1 MTEKRKTIQNDNI
14 TDSVHLYFESIG
26 QVPLLTKE
34 EETDLALRTKAG
46 DEEAKKKLIE
56 ANLRLVVS
64 VANQYHYT
72 SMSLMDL
79 VQEGSVGLITA
90 AERFDATKGFKFS
103 TYATW
108 WIRQAIVRAIDNQ
121 SRTIRVPIHLVD
133 RHRQI
138 SNFEKSYVSEYGR
151 EPTDKEIANSLH
163 MTIDQ
168 VRMIKS
174 VMLPPLS
181 LETPVG
187 DEDDAELGDFIESE
201 ESENPED
208 VAVRIARSD
217 AIHDALKCLTE
228 RERFVIEER
237 YGLRDG
243 DAKTLEMVGVELG
256 VTRERVRQIQQH
268 ALRKLKRPKIKK
280 TLDNLL

>member
-14 TDSVHLYFESIG
+14 TDSVRLYLQSIG

-34 EETDLALRTKAG
+34 EETDLALRIQKG

-64 VANQYHYT
+64 IAKQYNYVPL
-72 SMSLMDL
+72 SLMDL
-79 VQEGSVGLITA
+79 VQEGTVGLIIA
-90 AERFDATKGFKFS
+90 AERFDATKGFRFS

-108 WIRQAIVRAIDNQ
+108 WIRQAITRAIDNQ
-121 SRTIRVPIHLVD
+121 SRTIRVPIHLID

-138 SNFEKSYVSEYGR
+138 SNFKKNYMSEYGC
-151 EPTDKEIANSLH
+151 EPTDEKIAKHLNLD
-163 MTIDQ
+163 IERI
-168 VRMIKS
+168 RMVKRI
-174 VMLPPLS
+174 MQPPIS

-187 DEDDAELGDFIESE
+187 DEDDSTLGDYIENDNAQ
-201 ESENPED
+201 NPEE
-208 VAVRIARSD
+208 VATRIARAN
-217 AIHDALKCLTE
+217 AIRKALKTLTE

-237 YGLRDG
+237 YGLKDG
-243 DAKTLEMVGVELG
+243 EPKTLEMVGAELG
-256 VTRERVRQIQQH
+256 LTRERIRQIQKK
-268 ALRKLKRPKIKK
+268 AERKLKKPSIKK

>member
-14 TDSVHLYFESIG
+14 TDSVRLYLQSIG

-34 EETDLALRTKAG
+34 EETDLALRTQKG

-64 VANQYHYT
+64 IAKQYNYVPL
-72 SMSLMDL
+72 SLMDL
-79 VQEGSVGLITA
+79 VQEGTVGLIIA
-90 AERFDATKGFKFS
+90 AERFDATKGFRFS

-108 WIRQAIVRAIDNQ
+108 WIRQAITRAIDNQ
-121 SRTIRVPIHLVD
+121 SRTIRVPIHLID

-138 SNFEKSYVSEYGR
+138 SNFNKNYMSEYGC
-151 EPTDKEIANSLH
+151 EPTDEKIAKHLNLD
-163 MTIDQ
+163 IERI
-168 VRMIKS
+168 RMVKRI
-174 VMLPPLS
+174 MQPPIS

-187 DEDDAELGDFIESE
+187 DEDDSTLGDYIENDNAQ
-201 ESENPED
+201 NPEE
-208 VAVRIARSD
+208 VATRIARAN
-217 AIHDALKCLTE
+217 AIRKALKTLTE

-237 YGLRDG
+237 YGLKDG
-243 DAKTLEMVGVELG
+243 EPKTLEMVGTELG
-256 VTRERVRQIQQH
+256 LTRERIRQIQKK
-268 ALRKLKRPKIKK
+268 AERKLKKPSIKK